1 MTPLHLEIIYR
12 GHQCPSC
19 FYMAEAV
26 EAVRHSYGDAIR
38 VTLVE
43 FMRSRIHACRLYDLS
58 VSLYGEEAVRKKN
71 KVAPIPS
78 LFINGELVFDKI
90 PPQYELINAIDFN
103 LLAAGKD
110 FNSFS

>member
-26 EAVRHSYGDAIR
+26 EAVRNSYGDAIR

-43 FMRSRIHACRLYDLS
+43 FMRSRTHACRLYDLS

-78 LFINGELVFDKI
+78 LFINGELVFDQI
-90 PPQYELINAIDFN
+90 PPQYELINAIDFS
-103 LLAAGKD
+103 LLNAGKD
-110 FNSFS
+110 FKAAS

>member
-26 EAVRHSYGDAIR
+26 EDIRHLYGDAIR

-43 FMRSRIHACRLYDLS
+43 FMQSRVHACRLYDLS
-58 VSLYGEEAVRKKN
+58 VSLYGEEAVRKEN

-78 LFINGELVFDKI
+78 LFMNGELVFDKI
-90 PPQYELINAIDFN
+90 PPQFELINAIDFN
-103 LLAAGKD
+103 LSTAGKE
-110 FNSFS
+110 FKSFS

>member
-103 LLAAGKD
+103 LSTAGKD